1 MTSRLP
7 EQHEVR
13 AGGRNA
19 RRGCHGNVIASAA
32 AAAAS
37 GLSPGATGIHVT
49 SRGAGRIDVF
59 VVDVAVD

>member
-19 RRGCHGNVIASAA
+19 RRGRHGNVIASAA
-32 AAAAS
+32 AAAS
-37 GLSPGATGIHVT
+37 GLAPGATGIHVT
-49 SRGAGRIDVF
+49 PRGAGRIDVF